1 MKRNKSRKNRILSG
15 FLRFFL
21 QQKSRKFAKI
31 GFVTCKIR
39 HIGCVNKNAELPE

>member
-15 FLRFFL
+15 FL

-31 GFVTCKIR
+31 GFVACKIQ
-39 HIGCVNKNAELPE
+39 HIGCVNKNAGLPE